1 MTDEERWSWRDQPG
15 VTWAAGAAAV
25 GLIALLVFAVFRTS
39 TSSQLPGDFSPA
51 TSSDTAESSLVTATA
66 STSYALPSVLTSEG
80 AGPEVSAPPT
90 VAPPTVAPPPEDTVT
105 STTTTTPNP
114 YVTTTTQNGGAV

>member
-15 VTWAAGAAAV
+15 VTWAAGAAAI
-25 GLIALLVFAVFRTS
+25 GLIALLVFAVIRTS

-51 TSSDTAESSLVTATA
+51 TSSDTAESSLVTATT
-66 STSYALPSVLTSEG
+66 STSYAMPSVLTSEG
-80 AGPEVSAPPT
+80 TGPAVSAPPT
-90 VAPPTVAPPPEDTVT
+90 VAPPSEDTVT
-105 STTTTTPNP
+105 STTTTTQNP